1 VRTAYEAM
9 AAALGGTQ
17 SLHTNSF
24 DEAIAL
30 PTEFSARIA
39 RNTQLILQ
47 HETGICDVADPLA
60 GSYYVEALTA
70 ALAGEAWKLMEE
82 VETHGGMTRAVMEGL
97 PKVRIEEAAARRQ
110 ARIDRGED
118 VIVGVNRFPPPPG
131 DPVDYREI
139 DNAAVRLRQIA
150 RLEATRKR
158 RDAAACAAALAALE
172 KVARGGE
179 GNILAVA
186 IDAARARATV
196 GEMSMA
202 LEKAWGRYRPVT
214 RLVAGVYGGEWGDD
228 PAFARVKGEVA
239 AIAARLGR
247 SPKLLVVKMGQDGHD
262 RGAKV
267 IATAFADLGF
277 SVAIGPLFSTPQ
289 EAAELA
295 VAENADVIG
304 VSSHAAG
311 HLTLAPMLLAELA
324 RRGAAD
330 RVVVAGGVI
339 PVRDHAPLKEAGV
352 AAIYGPG
359 ANILES
365 ASGLLALLSER
376 LRGRN
381 R

>member
-1 VRTAYEAM
+1 
-9 AAALGGTQ
+9 
-17 SLHTNSF
+17 
-24 DEAIAL
+24 
-30 PTEFSARIA
+30 
-39 RNTQLILQ
+39 
-47 HETGICDVADPLA
+47 
-60 GSYYVEALTA
+60 
-70 ALAGEAWKLMEE
+70 
-82 VETHGGMTRAVMEGL
+82 
-97 PKVRIEEAAARRQ
+97 
-110 ARIDRGED
+110 
-118 VIVGVNRFPPPPG
+118 
-131 DPVDYREI
+131 
-139 DNAAVRLRQIA
+139 
-150 RLEATRKR
+150 
-158 RDAAACAAALAALE
+158 
-172 KVARGGE
+172 
-179 GNILAVA
+179 
-186 IDAARARATV
+186 
-196 GEMSMA
+196 
-202 LEKAWGRYRPVT
+202 
-214 RLVAGVYGGEWGDD
+214 
-228 PAFARVKGEVA
+228 
-239 AIAARLGR
+239 
-247 SPKLLVVKMGQDGHD
+247 MGQDGHD